1 MASGQD
7 KKTISNNAIDD
18 KLTLSAALLAP
29 INSLFEVQIQAG
41 RALLNFILQIGF
53 KDKYSKRDLEI
64 EEARLMEY
72 KEKGLNVQ
80 GQKLGADEEQ
90 IDFDEK
96 LEDINYRKEI
106 LNTKER
112 YYLLKNKPKL
122 SSDEKEEYAKLIKKQ
137 ADSGFLDE
145 MYSMDFKYFD
155 GENVEHKISVPALA
169 LVPVQP
175 LAIKSA
181 SFDFFMS
188 VDTSKYENYEQ
199 MQQSRSGDSVRP
211 WMFIGPK
218 RIKGTIGSEDS
229 KKTSAGISIKVEVES
244 TPIPQGLSNLLI
256 SLTQSTKIKNDL

>member
-1 MASGQD
+1 MAAGQD

-64 EEARLMEY
+64 EEARLMEF
-72 KEKGLNVQ
+72 KEKGLNVH
-80 GQKLGADEEQ
+80 GQKLEAGEEQ
-90 IDFDEK
+90 IEFDEK
-96 LEDINYRKEI
+96 LEDIRYREEI
-106 LNTKER
+106 LKTKER
-112 YYLLKNKPKL
+112 YYFLKNKPKL
-122 SSDEKEEYAKLIKKQ
+122 SSDEKEEYDKLVKNQ
-137 ADSGFLDE
+137 ADTGFLDE

-155 GENVEHKISVPALA
+155 GNNVEHKISVPALA

-188 VDTSKYENYEQ
+188 VDSKYENYEQ
-199 MQQSRSGDSVRP
+199 MQPGRSGDSIRP

-244 TPIPQGLSNLLI
+244 TPLPQGLSNLLI